1 VKVRTATHEDAG
13 AICAIW
19 TPQILDTVVTFN
31 SEPYSGEQVAQM
43 IAARPCFLVIEVN
56 GTVLGFA
63 SYSQFRGGIGYAH
76 TMEHTI
82 ILAPEA
88 SGQGAGRALMQVL
101 MDHARAADTHVL
113 VAGVCAENAAGV
125 AFHSALGFEQVAVLP
140 EVGRKFDRW
149 MDLVLM
155 QKRL

>member
-1 VKVRTATHEDAG
+1 VIIRAASASDSVR
-13 AICAIW
+13 ISAIW
-19 TPQILDTVVTFN
+19 TPQIVQSAVTFN
-31 SEPYSGEQVAQM
+31 SIPKSPADVAGM
-43 IAARPCFLVIEVN
+43 IAKRPCFLVVETGGEV
-56 GTVLGFA
+56 GGFVT
-63 SYSQFRGGIGYAH
+63 YDQFRGGIGYRH

-88 SGQGAGRALMQVL
+88 QGQGAGRALLLAAME
-101 MDHARAADTHVL
+101 HARAADVHSL
-113 VAGVCAENAAGV
+113 FAGVSGENGAGV
-125 AFHSALGFEQVAVLP
+125 AFHSRMGFETIGVLP

>member
-1 VKVRTATHEDAG
+1 MKVRAATSQDAH
-13 AICAIW
+13 AIREIW
-19 TPQILDTVVTFN
+19 APQILDTVVTFN
-31 SEPYSGEQVAQM
+31 SKPYSTEQVKQM
-43 IAARPCFLVIEVN
+43 IAERPCFLVIVDNE
-56 GTVLGFA
+56 TLLGFA

-101 MDHARAADTHVL
+101 MDHARAVDTHVL
-113 VAGVCAENAAGV
+113 MAGVCAENTAGV
-125 AFHSALGFEQVAVLP
+125 AFHRALGFEQVAVLP

>member
-1 VKVRTATHEDAG
+1 MIIRPATPQDSDAI
-13 AICAIW
+13 AAFW
-19 TPQILDTVVTFN
+19 TPQILKTVVTFN
-31 SEPYSGEQVAQM
+31 SIAKTPDDVTQM
-43 IAARPCFLVIEVN
+43 ITQRPCFLVVEMDGV
-56 GTVLGFA
+56 VQGFA
-63 SYSQFRGGIGYAH
+63 SYDQFRGGIGYAQ

-88 SGQGAGRALMQVL
+88 SGRGAGRALMKVL
-101 MDHARAADTHVL
+101 TDHARAAGTHVL

-125 AFHSALGFEQVAVLP
+125 AFHRALGFEQVAVLP

>member
-1 VKVRTATHEDAG
+1 MNVRAATSKDAQ
-13 AICAIW
+13 AICKIW
-19 TPQILDTVVTFN
+19 APQILDTVVTFN
-31 SEPYSGEQVAQM
+31 SKPYTAEQVAQM
-43 IAARPCFLVIEVN
+43 IAERPCFLVIEAHD
-56 GTVLGFA
+56 TLLGFA
-63 SYSQFRGGIGYAH
+63 SYTQFRGGVGYAH

-88 SGQGAGRALMQVL
+88 AGQGAGRALMKAL
-101 MDHARAADTHVL
+101 MDHARAADTHML

-125 AFHSALGFEQVAVLP
+125 AFHRALGFEQVAVLP
-140 EVGRKFDRW
+140 EVGRKFGRW

>member
-1 VKVRTATHEDAG
+1 MKVRAAKQEDAD

-19 TPQILDTVVTFN
+19 TPQILNTVVTFN
-31 SEPYSGEQVAQM
+31 SKPYSVVQVAQM
-43 IAARPCFLVIEVN
+43 IAERPCFLVIEMN
-56 GTVLGFA
+56 ETLLGFA
-63 SYSQFRGGIGYAH
+63 SFTQFRGGIGYTH

-101 MDHARAADTHVL
+101 MEQARAADTHVL
-113 VAGVCAENAAGV
+113 VAAVCVENAAGV
-125 AFHSALGFEQVAVLP
+125 AFHRALGFEQVGVLS